1 MKKIILATL
10 AAAALVACAQEDVV
24 VAPKGEA
31 IAFDNAFVDNTTKAI
46 DPSITTKTLDQF
58 LVYGTTQGDHDVN
71 APIVRIFD
79 GVEVTG
85 AVTATDGEGNVT
97 ARSWSYADS
106 YTQYWIDGNKYNFAA
121 IKNGTVA
128 SYENELPETIKYTA
142 DGKTDLLYAEAKNN
156 IEGKNTGNGPVAFT
170 FDHLLSKAVFTFTNT
185 TPDDVDTKYYYKVES
200 ITISG
205 LSSKANYT
213 VSNKTWTET
222 EAGHVASFGN
232 IVADGT
238 IADSA
243 DAVPVNEEETLSSN
257 YQRLLI
263 PGTRNVTI
271 SCTITLYYGSDDKVV
286 DVINYS
292 KAMDLTLVKGTA
304 YSFNLQ
310 AGLNDP
316 IKFTVSK
323 VEGWNDPAT
332 VVPNVPQPDHDNILP
347 DTNN

>member
-46 DPSITTKTLDQF
+46 DPSITTSTLDNF
-58 LVYGTTQGDHDVN
+58 LVYGTTQGDHAEN

-79 GVEVTG
+79 GVTVTG
-85 AVTATDGEGNVT
+85 TDVTDGEGNVT
-97 ARSWSYADS
+97 ARSWGYSEG

-121 IKNGTVA
+121 IKNGNVTSFA
-128 SYENELPETIKYTA
+128 NELPETISYTA
-142 DGKTDLLYAEAKNN
+142 DGNTDLLYAEAKN
-156 IEGKNTGNGPVAFT
+156 IEGKKTSNAPVTFT

-185 TPDDVDTKYYYKVES
+185 TPDDVDTEYYYKVEG

-213 VSNKTWTET
+213 VSNETWTET

-243 DAVPVNEEETLSSN
+243 DAVSVNEDETLSSN

-271 SCTITLYYGSDDKVV
+271 SCTITLYYGSAIV
-286 DVINYS
+286 DVINYEKNFS
-292 KAMDLTLVKGTA
+292 LTLVKGTA

>member
-46 DPSITTKTLDQF
+46 DPSITTSTLDKF

-71 APIVRIFD
+71 APIVCIFD

-85 AVTATDGEGNVT
+85 ADVTDGEGNVT
-97 ARSWSYADS
+97 ARSWGYTEN

-121 IKNGTVA
+121 IKNGNVTSFA
-128 SYENELPETIKYTA
+128 NELPETISYNAAGQK
-142 DGKTDLLYAEAKNN
+142 DLLYAEAKN
-156 IEGKNTGNGPVAFT
+156 IEGKKTGNGPVAFT

-185 TPDDVDTKYYYKVES
+185 TSDEVNTKYYYKVEG

-205 LSSKANYT
+205 LSSKADYT

-222 EAGHVASFGN
+222 EGGYVASFGN

-263 PGTRNVTI
+263 PGTRDVTI
-271 SCTITLYYGSDDKVV
+271 SCTITLYYGNAVV
-286 DVINYS
+286 DVINYAKNFS
-292 KAMDLTLVKGTA
+292 LTLVKGTA
-304 YSFNLQ
+304 YSFNLEV
-310 AGLNDP
+310 GLNET
-316 IKFTVSK
+316 IKFTVTK
-323 VEGWNDPAT
+323 VEGWKNPVEDPD
-332 VVPNVPQPDHDNILP
+332 VLKPDHDNILP